1 MKLEPYGWTASL
13 EEAFAP
19 YGAEGYL
26 PGRVVVQRGDYEVVS
41 PEGFLR
47 CHLAGR
53 MKFHAGGA
61 ADLPVVGDWVTVKAR
76 QAERTGRIEGIL
88 PRKSRFI
95 RKVPGSRTVAQ
106 VIAANIDTVFLVS
119 GLDDEFNPARM
130 ERYLVLARESGAQPV
145 IVLNKADLC
154 PDLEAVLTVTAEIA
168 PAVPLVVTSVPRRE
182 GIEELRAFF
191 HGNTTGALLGS
202 SGVGKSSLI
211 NQLLGEER
219 FKIRDVR
226 ETDSHGRHTT
236 THRELVLLP
245 SGGMVIDTPGLREL
259 QLWGDGAGLQDTFE
273 DVEELALQCK
283 FTNCLHETEPG
294 CAVRQALDE
303 GRLEPERLESYRK
316 LQREFSHLQSKYD
329 VREKIVSK
337 QRAKRLSSEIKRY
350 NKHRDD
356 LGKGPKGS

>member
-1 MKLEPYGWTASL
+1 MNLEPYGWTPSL
-13 EEAFAP
+13 AEAFAG
-19 YGAEGYL
+19 YAAEGDL
-26 PGRVVVQRGDYEVVS
+26 PGRVVVQKGDYDVVS
-41 PEGFLR
+41 PEGLLR
-47 CHLAGR
+47 CHVAGR

-61 ADLPVVGDWVTVKAR
+61 IDLPVIGDWVAVKPR
-76 QAERTGRIEGIL
+76 QAEKTGRIEGVL
-88 PRKSRFI
+88 PRKSRFV
-95 RKVPGSRTVAQ
+95 RKVPGGRTVAQ

-119 GLDDEFNPARM
+119 GLDDDFNPARI
-130 ERYLVLARESGAQPV
+130 ERYLVLARESNAQPV

-154 PDLEAVLTVTAEIA
+154 ADLEAVLALVADLA
-168 PAVPLVVTSVPRRE
+168 PGVSQVVTSVPRRE
-182 GIEELRAFF
+182 GIEELRGFF
-191 HGNTTGALLGS
+191 RGGLTGALLGS

-219 FKIRDVR
+219 FKVQEVR
-226 ETDSHGRHTT
+226 ENDSHGRHTT
-236 THRELVLLP
+236 AHRELVLLP
-245 SGGMVIDTPGLREL
+245 TGGMVIDTPGLREL

-273 DVEELALQCK
+273 DLEEIALQCK

-294 CAVRQALDE
+294 CAVRQAIEE

-316 LQREFSHLQSKYD
+316 LQREFSHLQSRYD

-356 LGKGPKGS
+356 LGKRPKGS